1 MSSSNSTVSL
11 TLQIHGQQATQQIQ
25 RLNLNINQAQQ
36 QQRQFRSDIT
46 YQQQINSSV
55 QQMVDTDNNKYELV
69 KVWYKQIVCLP
80 K

>member
-36 QQRQFRSDIT
+36 QQKGNLDQILRN
-46 YQQQINSSV
+46 QQQINSSV

-69 KVWYKQIVCLP
+69 KVW
-80 K
+80 